1 MKIEKNKMVSLTY
14 ELREGNPEGM
24 VIEALEKSK
33 PMTFVFGTGGLLPSF
48 ESKLSSLETGDNFN
62 FVLDAGSAYGDKR
75 EEMIINLPHSI
86 FENEGKVDENI
97 CKVGNVVPMMDTSGN
112 RITGTIIEISDTY
125 VRMDFNH
132 PMAGVDLCFSGKI
145 IDVREATDD
154 ELYASVNS
162 CSSCGSKSPD
172 GCSGSCS

>member
-1 MKIEKNKMVSLTY
+1 MKIEKNKMVSLIY
-14 ELREGNPEGM
+14 ELREGNPEGI
-24 VIEALEKSK
+24 VIEALDESK
-33 PMTFVFGTGGLLPSF
+33 PMNFVFGTGGLLPSF

-62 FVLDAGSAYGDKR
+62 FVLDAGSAYGDRR

-97 CKVGNVVPMMDTSGN
+97 CKVGNVVPMMDTNGN

-132 PMAGVDLCFSGKI
+132 PMSGVDLCFSGKI

-162 CSSCGSKSPD
+162 CSSCNSKSPD
-172 GCSGSCS
+172 GCSGNCS